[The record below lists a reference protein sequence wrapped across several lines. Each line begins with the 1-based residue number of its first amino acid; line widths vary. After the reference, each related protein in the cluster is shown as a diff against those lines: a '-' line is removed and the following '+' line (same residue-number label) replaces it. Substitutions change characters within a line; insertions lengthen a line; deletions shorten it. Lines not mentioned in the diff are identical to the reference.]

1 MAWKELDSRFFNNYI
16 NISFCYNFD
25 ITFFYN
31 KVTLLYMAI
40 SFKTKQIVLYYSN
53 ETPNTL
59 IYPNPNTTN
68 KVRVHI
74 MQESIYSLLLS
85 NFFLKFLH
93 VYLRS
98 DFFFFLSFEYYKNNI
113 FPYGYLFYKVQS
125 LHDTLSRVQYLPK
138 ATISNLYILS
148 NVN

>member
-68 KVRVHI
+68 KVRVI
-74 MQESIYSLLLS
+74 
-85 NFFLKFLH
+85 
-93 VYLRS
+93 
-98 DFFFFLSFEYYKNNI
+98 
-113 FPYGYLFYKVQS
+113 
-125 LHDTLSRVQYLPK
+125 
-138 ATISNLYILS
+138 NL
-148 NVN
+148 